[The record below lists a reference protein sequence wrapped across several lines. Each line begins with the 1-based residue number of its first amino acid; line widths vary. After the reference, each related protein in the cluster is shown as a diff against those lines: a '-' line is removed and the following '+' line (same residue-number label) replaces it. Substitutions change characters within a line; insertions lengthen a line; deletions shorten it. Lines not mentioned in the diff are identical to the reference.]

1 MTTTTTSRWNNLAPG
16 WTSKFNLAADCAA
29 LAAAAAL
36 ASAGTWTEPLLVAS
50 AAIAAWVLAARV
62 LRQYDIWHRQG
73 FVGELALTT
82 VFVVGIVIEL
92 FLLRLVLPARYM
104 PTFALGRFVD
114 VALPAVLALRLA
126 ILTARSVGETQKR
139 DVLIVGAGALGR
151 VTGEDLLANTAEP
164 TNIVGYLG
172 FGGDTAGNRLPAP
185 LLGELDALE
194 TVLKDHPVSEVYIA
208 GQMVKSAE
216 KMQRVIRVCEKFG
229 VPFALPAAGFRF
241 GRARAVNTKAI
252 QDGYIHYQSVEPKPV
267 QVALKRAFDIAL
279 SAMAL
284 WLLSPLLVA
293 TAIAVKLTSKG
304 PVLFKQPRVG
314 MHGRPFNMLKFRS
327 MVVNAE
333 ELKEKLMAQNEQSG
347 PVFKMKADPRVTAVG
362 RFIRKYSIDE
372 LPQLINILRG
382 EMSIVG
388 PRPPV
393 PKEVAQYEPWQR
405 RRLSVRP
412 GLTCVWQVSG
422 RNEISFEQWMYLDM
436 QYIDNWSLSQD
447 FGLILK
453 TVPVVLTGRGAS

>member
-1 MTTTTTSRWNNLAPG
+1 MSSSRLNNLAPG
-16 WTSKFNLAADCAA
+16 LTSKFNLAADCLA
-29 LAAAAAL
+29 LAAAAAF
-36 ASAGTWTEPLLVAS
+36 ASVGTWSEPVLVAS
-50 AAIAAWVLAARV
+50 AAVVGWILAARV
-62 LRQYDIWHRQG
+62 LRQYDIWHKQG
-73 FVGELALTT
+73 VVGELALTT
-82 VFVVGIVIEL
+82 VLVLGTVTEL
-92 FLLRLVLPARYM
+92 FLLRLVLPARTM
-104 PTFALGRFVD
+104 PNFSLGQYVD
-114 VALPAVLALRLA
+114 VALPAMILLRLIA
-126 ILTARSVGETQKR
+126 VTVRSLRDRSQK
-139 DVLIVGAGALGR
+139 DVLVVGAGALGR
-151 VTGEDLLANTAEP
+151 VTGEDLLERAAQNL
-164 TNIVGYLG
+164 VGYLR
-172 FGGDTAGNRLPAP
+172 FREDSTIPRVPAP
-185 LLGELDALE
+185 LLGDVDALE
-194 TVLKDHPVSEVYIA
+194 AVLKDYPVSEVYIA
-208 GQMVKSAE
+208 GNMVKNAE
-216 KMQRVIRVCEKFG
+216 TMQGVIRVCEKFG

-241 GRARAVNTKAI
+241 GRARAVNGKAVA
-252 QDGYIHYQSVEPKPV
+252 DGYIHYQSVEPKPV
-267 QVALKRAFDIAL
+267 QTALKRMFDVIL
-279 SAMAL
+279 SAAAL
-284 WLLSPLLVA
+284 WLLSPILVA
-293 TAIAVKLTSKG
+293 TAICVKLSSKG

-327 MVVNAE
+327 MVENAE
-333 ELKEKLMAQNEQSG
+333 ELKEKLLAQNEQSG
-347 PVFKMKADPRVTAVG
+347 PVFKMKSDPRVTAVG

-436 QYIDNWSLSQD
+436 QYIDNWSLGQD